1 MPGAGGTIPAEIQ
14 SLVPLQSAVSKVAA
28 GKASTLADANQ
39 EYDKLADPTVE
50 DPAPPV
56 HAARLSGLLKSLA
69 SAEGAVAESIKARR
83 ELIQG
88 LEKVLEKNRN
98 MLQLEENE
106 EKEIAHRKAATEEKK
121 RDVEDSIMRGLAEE
135 SPNALA
141 DTNGNAMGG
150 EYATEHAGGLA
161 ASSEPEA
168 PDVEAFTPPPA
179 ESLTPPGRPAPLAHG
194 GNEDAAEADD
204 GDYEPPA
211 VFHNEAANVGKPL
224 APLIPAPPSAD
235 QDPNTDSTSHV
246 SILNVTDQEFPSSNF
261 PATNPMNL
269 DGSAPENMPIP
280 GASATK
286 RKMNDHHEI
295 DDDAYDVNGRSKWAR
310 LSSEPE
316 DQAMVGLDDS
326 TTRALTS
333 G

>member
-14 SLVPLQSAVSKVAA
+14 SLVPLQSAVSKLAA

-39 EYDKLADPTVE
+39 EYDKLVDPTVQ

-88 LEKVLEKNRN
+88 LEKMLEKNRN

-106 EKEIAHRKAATEEKK
+106 EKEIAQRKAATEEKK

-135 SPNALA
+135 SPNNFA
-141 DTNGNAMGG
+141 DTNGSAMGG
-150 EYATEHAGGLA
+150 EHDTEHTGGLA
-161 ASSEPEA
+161 ASAEPEA
-168 PDVEAFTPPPA
+168 PDVEALTPPPV
-179 ESLTPPGRPAPLAHG
+179 ESSTPPGRPAPFAHG
-194 GNEDAAEADD
+194 GYDGVAEVDD

-211 VFHNEAANVGKPL
+211 VFHDEAANVGKPL
-224 APLIPAPPSAD
+224 EPLIPAPPSAD
-235 QDPNTDSTSHV
+235 QDPNTVATSQL
-246 SILNVTDQEFPSSNF
+246 SILNVSEQDFSASSL
-261 PATNPMNL
+261 PATSSTNL
-269 DGSAPENMPIP
+269 NESTPENVPIP
-280 GASATK
+280 GSGATK
-286 RKMNDHHEI
+286 RKMNDHHQI

-316 DQAMVGLDDS
+316 EQATVGLDDG
-326 TTRALTS
+326 TTEVLTS